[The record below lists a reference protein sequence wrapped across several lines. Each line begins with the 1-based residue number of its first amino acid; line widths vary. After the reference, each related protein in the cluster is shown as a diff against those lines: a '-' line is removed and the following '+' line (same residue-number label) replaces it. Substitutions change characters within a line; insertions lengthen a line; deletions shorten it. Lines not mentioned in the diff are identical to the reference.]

1 MMNDKDFN
9 KLLES
14 VSQAGA
20 IRRGEAKAARSFV
33 GVESIRSKLGFS
45 QSEFASIT
53 QVSIKTL
60 QNWEQKRRAPSG
72 AALSL
77 LIIFKNH
84 PRAAIDALK
93 KGL

>member
-1 MMNDKDFN
+1 MNNKDFD
-9 KLLES
+9 KLVES
-14 VSQAGA
+14 INQAGK
-20 IRRGEAKAARSFV
+20 IHRGETKAARCFV
-33 GVESIRSKLGFS
+33 DVEEIRSKLGLS
-45 QSEFASIT
+45 QAEFATIT

-77 LIIFKNH
+77 LTIFKNH
-84 PRAAIDALK
+84 PRAAIHALK

>member
-1 MMNDKDFN
+1 MNEKDFD
-9 KLLES
+9 KLVES
-14 VSQAGA
+14 VKQAGA
-20 IRRGEAKAARSFV
+20 IHRGEAKAARCFV
-33 GVESIRSKLGFS
+33 DVEAIRSNLGFS
-45 QSEFASIT
+45 QAEFAQIT
-53 QVSIKTL
+53 QVSMKTL